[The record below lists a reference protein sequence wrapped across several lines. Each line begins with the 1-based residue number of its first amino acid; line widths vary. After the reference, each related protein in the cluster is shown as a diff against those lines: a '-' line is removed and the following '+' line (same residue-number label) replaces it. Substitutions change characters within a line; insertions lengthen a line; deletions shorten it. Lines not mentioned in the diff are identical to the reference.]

1 MQRAEERK
9 VAIAVRAHPTIEL
22 LEDRLYVVSCG
33 RAGFQNSRNE
43 VSVVMLK
50 VSLPSDHE
58 RKVTTV
64 VEGRQYNLRAEVL
77 DHDRESSKLYR
88 MTRYIYK
95 WMANAIFAVHGIY
108 REVFPKSWTQR
119 GKE

>member
-1 MQRAEERK
+1 MNPWPKCVNSEYVFLLQLQRAEERK

-64 VEGRQYNLRAEVL
+64 VEGREYNLRAEVL
-77 DHDRESSKLYR
+77 DHDRKS
-88 MTRYIYK
+88 
-95 WMANAIFAVHGIY
+95 
-108 REVFPKSWTQR
+108 RERRSNKIQL
-119 GKE
+119 

>member
-58 RKVTTV
+58 RRVTTV
-64 VEGRQYNLRAEVL
+64 VEGREYNLRAEVL
-77 DHDRESSKLYR
+77 DHDRKSRERGSNKTKESLTATGGDLAHAS
-88 MTRYIYK
+88 
-95 WMANAIFAVHGIY
+95 AVFAIHPSHNPIQ
-108 REVFPKSWTQR
+108 K
-119 GKE
+119 

>member
-1 MQRAEERK
+1 MLQRAEERK

-77 DHDRESSKLYR
+77 DHDREWSKLN
-88 MTRYIYK
+88 TG
-95 WMANAIFAVHGIY
+95 WGNV
-108 REVFPKSWTQR
+108 S
-119 GKE
+119 

>member
-1 MQRAEERK
+1 M
-9 VAIAVRAHPTIEL
+9 RAHPTIEL

-50 VSLPSDHE
+50 VSLPSDPE

-64 VEGRQYNLRAEVL
+64 LEGREYNLRAEVL
-77 DHDRESSKLYR
+77 DHDRKFSQGSTGLCKILNGNRSESQLR
-88 MTRYIYK
+88 L
-95 WMANAIFAVHGIY
+95 AVAAGC
-108 REVFPKSWTQR
+108 VQPCL
-119 GKE
+119 

>member
-1 MQRAEERK
+1 MPQFQRAEERK

-50 VSLPSDHE
+50 VSLPSDPE

-64 VEGRQYNLRAEVL
+64 LEGREYNLRAEVL
-77 DHDRESSKLYR
+77 DHDRKFSQGSMLYASEGR
-88 MTRYIYK
+88 DGKAY
-95 WMANAIFAVHGIY
+95 AG
-108 REVFPKSWTQR
+108 REVA
-119 GKE
+119 